1 MNRRFLAFAA
11 LALATALPALA
22 SEKTGA
28 ASPSPTGNPGGAKG
42 AIGTTGPMT
51 VAPVIKVKNLVV
63 TPGEKVNL
71 SAEVSQSG
79 APASGLVLAFSV
91 DGTKVGDATTNAAG
105 VATLAFKVPGTYKQP
120 DHHAIKATHATVSA
134 IGDMGVVKSATV
146 MKVDNFHW
154 GTYKDEAGPPSGTYT
169 FMLTRTSDG
178 NAIVDP
184 PVEVKVYV
192 NGVRY
197 NPGQV
202 LKSDA
207 ALMPLPDL
215 PAGQKTWKVKVAFE
229 GNASYLASSDEKT
242 FTKP

>member
-51 VAPVIKVKNLVV
+51 VAPVIKV
-63 TPGEKVNL
+63 
-71 SAEVSQSG
+71 
-79 APASGLVLAFSV
+79 
-91 DGTKVGDATTNAAG
+91 
-105 VATLAFKVPGTYKQP
+105 TY
-120 DHHAIKATHATVSA
+120 ATVSA
-134 IGDMGVVKSATV
+134 TGDMGVVKSATV

-207 ALMPLPDL
+207 ARAYQPAEAPAAPPAEPPKPVSRRELFDMFRRPL
-215 PAGQKTWKVKVAFE
+215 GGGK
-229 GNASYLASSDEKT
+229 
-242 FTKP
+242 KPGA